1 MDTKLFN
8 RQQKGGM
15 FSIVNREAFPT
26 GSVWWVDST
35 ATTTG
40 ANLAGYGA
48 NPDAPFLTLAYAETQ
63 ASAGD
68 TIYLMPG
75 HNEGIANAQIDLDL
89 AGLSVIGLGEGGAV
103 PIIDFDHANASID
116 IGANNVTIRNIK
128 LRPSITDVLIAI
140 DVEAGKTGAKIIDVE
155 AIPGEDGAG
164 ADDLAAVVEFKAGCN
179 DGLVDGL
186 KVRQHASGA
195 GYIAGVRL
203 KGASDNIEI
212 RNCDIA
218 IIGAGVVAPINGDT
232 TLSTNVRIHNNL
244 LVSDAEPGIEMLT
257 GTTGVIFDNY
267 IATNL
272 ATVAAAIVC
281 DQAYLF
287 HNYYCEVVTE
297 TGALIGTA
305 SAND

>member
-1 MDTKLFN
+1 LD
-8 RQQKGGM
+8 
-15 FSIVNREAFPT
+15 REIFPT
-26 GSVWWVDST
+26 GNVYWVDST
-35 ATTTG
+35 NTTDG
-40 ANLAGYGA
+40 ANTAGYGR

-63 ASAGD
+63 AAAGD

-75 HNEGIANAQIDLDL
+75 HNEGIADAQIDLDI
-89 AGLSVIGLGEGGAV
+89 AGLSVIGLGEGGDV

-140 DVEAGKTGAKIIDVE
+140 DVEAAKTGAKIIDVE
-155 AIPGEDGAG
+155 AIPGEDAG
-164 ADDLAAVVEFKAGCN
+164 GVDDFAAVVEFKAGAN

-186 KVRQHASGA
+186 KVHTHASAA

-212 RNCDIA
+212 RNCDIK
-218 IIGAGVVAPINGDT
+218 ITGAGVVAPINGDT
-232 TLSTNVRIHNNL
+232 TLSTNLRIHNNL
-244 LVSDAEPGIEMLT
+244 LVSDAEPGIEMVT

-267 IATNL
+267 IATDL
-272 ATVAAAIVC
+272 GTKAAAIDC

-287 HNYYCEVVTE
+287 ENYYCEVVTE
-297 TGALIGTA
+297 TGGIIGTA
-305 SAND
+305 SADD